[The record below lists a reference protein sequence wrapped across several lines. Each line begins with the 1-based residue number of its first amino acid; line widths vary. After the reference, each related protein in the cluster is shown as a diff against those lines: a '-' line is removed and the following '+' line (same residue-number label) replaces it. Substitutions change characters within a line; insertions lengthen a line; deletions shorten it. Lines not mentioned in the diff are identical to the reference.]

1 MASRANGRFTIDE
14 LADAAGTKV
23 STVRMYQH
31 RGLLPGPEIEGRVG
45 YYGQAHLQRL
55 HLIHRLQTEG
65 YSLAGIA
72 KLVQAW
78 DSGRGLADLL
88 PDDEPITVSRAE
100 FDSLFPALADDDG
113 LLERLEAM
121 GAVIR
126 DGDRLT
132 LADDRLLR
140 IGSALSD
147 TGIDLAAVVAEA
159 EHTLEST
166 DEIAERFAQLFRNH
180 VWAPYVE
187 SGMAP
192 EELPDILE
200 QLNRLQPLAIEA
212 VAASMRKSLR
222 RAGERAMNQ
231 VMGELDAK
239 QED

>member
-1 MASRANGRFTIDE
+1 MAGSANGRFTIDE

-31 RGLLPGPEIEGRVG
+31 RGLLPGPDIEGRVG
-45 YYGQAHLQRL
+45 FYGQAHLQRL
-55 HLIHRLQTEG
+55 RLIHSLQTEG

-78 DSGRGLADLL
+78 DSGQGLADLL
-88 PDDEPITVSRAE
+88 PDDEPISVSRAE
-100 FDSLFPALADDDG
+100 FESLFPALADDEG

-121 GAVIR
+121 GAVVR
-126 DGDRLT
+126 DGDRLK

-159 EHTLEST
+159 EHTLDAT
-166 DEIAERFAQLFRNH
+166 DEIADRFVQLFRNH
-180 VWAPYVE
+180 VWEPYVE

-212 VAASMRKSLR
+212 VAASMRKSLQK
-222 RAGERAMNQ
+222 AGEQALNQ
-231 VMGELDAK
+231 VMGELNAQ
-239 QED
+239 QEG